1 MLNDCLKQQQI
12 PNEWRKAKVVA
23 LLKPGNDPESPK
35 SYRPIA
41 LLCSLYKLLERMIL
55 TRLQCKIEHKLI
67 PQQAGFRPGKSCC
80 SQVLNLTQHIED
92 GFELGQITGAA
103 FIDLTAAYDTIN
115 HRRLLA
121 KLVMLTDDVQLTKF
135 IRTMLSNRR
144 FKVEL
149 NGKQSRWRNQRNGLP
164 QGSVLSPLLFNVYT
178 NDQPLPVA
186 TNSFIYADDLCL
198 TTQQKTF
205 EHVETTLA
213 SGLNELGAYY
223 KDNHLRPNPAKTQLT
238 AFHLK
243 NRQAD
248 RKLNVTW
255 NGTKLDHTNSP
266 VYLGITLDRSLT
278 YRNHC
283 MKTRAKLSSR
293 NNLLRKLHGTNW
305 GACPHT
311 MRTTATAL
319 CLSVAEYCCPVWARS
334 IHRKLVDTT
343 LNETC
348 RLITGCIR
356 PTATPDLYV
365 LSGIAPP
372 EIRRSVHS
380 QNERTKQL
388 TDQRHSLH
396 HHQPVKSRLHS
407 RNSFVSSSQPLLC
420 KPAEARIAKW
430 QEQWEQTDS
439 NLKRYNIDPK
449 ERLPSGHTLPWRA
462 WRTSN
467 RVRSGQAATPAAKH
481 LWGYRDSK
489 NCMCGAATCDLN
501 HIMTSC
507 THFGERPSLDDIAEM
522 KDGYVRWLRAIADTI

>member
-1 MLNDCLKQQQI
+1 M
-12 PNEWRKAKVVA
+12 
-23 LLKPGNDPESPK
+23 KPGKDPESPK

-55 TRLQCKIEHKLI
+55 SRLQCKIEHRLI
-67 PQQAGFRPGKSCC
+67 PQQAGFRPGKSRC

-115 HRRLLA
+115 LRRLLV
-121 KLVMLTDDVQLTKF
+121 KLVMITDDVPLTKF
-135 IRTMLSNRR
+135 IRTMLSNRL

-149 NGKQSRWRNQRNGLP
+149 NGKQSRWQNQRNGLP
-164 QGSVLSPLLFNVYT
+164 QGSLLSPMLFDVYT

-198 TTQQKTF
+198 TTQQKMF
-205 EHVETTLA
+205 EQVETTLA
-213 SGLNELGAYY
+213 SGLNELDAYY
-223 KDNHLRPNPAKTQLT
+223 NENHLRPNPAKTQLT

-243 NRQAD
+243 NHQAD

-255 NGTKLDHTNSP
+255 NGTKLDYSHSP

-278 YRNHC
+278 YRNLC
-283 MKTRAKLSSR
+283 LKTRAKLLQKQPPQEAAWYELGRVPPHHEDNGDSTMSLR
-293 NNLLRKLHGTNW
+293 GGVLLS
-305 GACPHT
+305 
-311 MRTTATAL
+311 
-319 CLSVAEYCCPVWARS
+319 CLGPFHASQARR
-334 IHRKLVDTT
+334 HK
-343 LNETC
+343 TC

-356 PTATPDLYV
+356 PTATPDLCV

-372 EIRRSVHS
+372 EIRRSFHC

-407 RNSFVSSSQPLLC
+407 RNSFISTSQPLLC
-420 KPAEARIAKW
+420 KPAEACVTKW
-430 QEQWEQTDS
+430 QNKWEATQS
-439 NLKRYNIDPK
+439 NLKKYDIHPK
-449 ERLPSGHTLPWRA
+449 EQLPGGDTLPWRT
-462 WRTSN
+462 WRTAN

-481 LWGYRDSK
+481 LWGYRENK
-489 NCMCGAATCDLN
+489 HCMCGAATCDLN

-507 THFGERPSLDDIAEM
+507 THFGEIPSKDDIAEM
-522 KDGYVRWLRAIADTI
+522 EGRVVRWMSAVADTI

>member
-1 MLNDCLKQQQI
+1 MTPFTIQDLGDAISLLKDGKAPGFDIIHHEMIKCFEQNTRLWLLDMFNDCLKQKQI
-12 PNEWRKAKVVA
+12 PNVWRKAKVVA
-23 LLKPGNDPESPK
+23 LLKPGKDPESPK

-41 LLCSLYKLLERMIL
+41 LLCSRYKLLERMIL

-67 PQQAGFRPGKSCC
+67 PQQACFRPGKSCC
-80 SQVLNLTQHIED
+80 SQVLNLTHHIED

-121 KLVMLTDDVQLTKF
+121 KLVMLTDDVPLTMF

-149 NGKQSRWRNQRNGLP
+149 NGIQSRWRNQRNGLP
-164 QGSVLSPLLFNVYT
+164 LGSVLSPLLFNVYT
-178 NDQPLPVA
+178 NDQSLPDA
-186 TNSFIYADDLCL
+186 TNSFIYADNLCL

-205 EHVETTLA
+205 EQVENTLD
-213 SGLNELGAYY
+213 SGLNALGAYY
-223 KDNHLRPNPAKTQLT
+223 KENHLRPNPVKTHLT
-238 AFHLK
+238 AVHLK

-255 NGTKLDHTNSP
+255 NGTTLGHTHSP
-266 VYLGITLDRSLT
+266 VYLGSTLDGSLT

-283 MKTRAKLSSR
+283 LKTRAKLSSR
-293 NNLLRKLHGTNW
+293 NNLLMKLHWTNW

-311 MRTTATAL
+311 LRTTATAL
-319 CLSVAEYCCPVWARS
+319 CFSVAEYCCPVWARS
-334 IHRKLVDTT
+334 THRKLVETT

-380 QNERTKQL
+380 QNERTKQR

-396 HHQPVKSRLHS
+396 HHQPVKSRLHP
-407 RNSFVSSSQPLLC
+407 RNSLVSTSQPLLVSPQKLVSRC
-420 KPAEARIAKW
+420 GRNSGRI
-430 QEQWEQTDS
+430 
-439 NLKRYNIDPK
+439 P
-449 ERLPSGHTLPWRA
+449 
-462 WRTSN
+462 
-467 RVRSGQAATPAAKH
+467 RV
-481 LWGYRDSK
+481 L
-489 NCMCGAATCDLN
+489 
-501 HIMTSC
+501 
-507 THFGERPSLDDIAEM
+507 
-522 KDGYVRWLRAIADTI
+522 

>member
-1 MLNDCLKQQQI
+1 M
-12 PNEWRKAKVVA
+12 
-23 LLKPGNDPESPK
+23 
-35 SYRPIA
+35 
-41 LLCSLYKLLERMIL
+41 
-55 TRLQCKIEHKLI
+55 
-67 PQQAGFRPGKSCC
+67 
-80 SQVLNLTQHIED
+80 LNLTQHIED
-92 GFELGQITGAA
+92 GFELGQITGAV
-103 FIDLTAAYDTIN
+103 FIDLTAAYDTVN
-115 HRRLLA
+115 HRRLLV
-121 KLVMLTDDVQLTKF
+121 KLVMITDDVPLTKF

-149 NGKQSRWRNQRNGLP
+149 NGKQSRWQNQRNGLP

-205 EHVETTLA
+205 EQVETTIA

-223 KDNHLRPNPAKTQLT
+223 NENHLRPNPAKTQLT

-243 NRQAD
+243 NHQAD
-248 RKLNVTW
+248 RKLRVTW
-255 NGTKLDHTNSP
+255 NGTKLDHIHSP

-283 MKTRAKLSSR
+283 LKTRAKLSSR

-319 CLSVAEYCCPVWARS
+319 CLSVAEYCCPVWAHS
-334 IHRKLVDTT
+334 THRKLVVTT

-356 PTATPDLYV
+356 PTDTPDLYV

-372 EIRRSVHS
+372 EIRRIVHC

-396 HHQPVKSRLHS
+396 HHQPVKSRLRS
-407 RNSFVSSSQPLLC
+407 RNSFISTSQPLLC
-420 KPAEARIAKW
+420 KPTEAHVTKC
-430 QEQWEQTDS
+430 QNQWEATQS
-439 NLKRYNIDPK
+439 NLKKYDIHPK
-449 ERLPSGHTLPWRA
+449 EQLPSGDTLPWRT
-462 WRTSN
+462 WRTWRTAN

-481 LWGYRDSK
+481 LWGYRENK
-489 NCMCGAATCDLN
+489 HCMCGAATCDLN

-507 THFGERPSLDDIAEM
+507 THFGELPSKDDIAEM
-522 KDGYVRWLRAIADTI
+522 EGRAVRWMSAVADTI

>member
-1 MLNDCLKQQQI
+1 
-12 PNEWRKAKVVA
+12 
-23 LLKPGNDPESPK
+23 
-35 SYRPIA
+35 
-41 LLCSLYKLLERMIL
+41 
-55 TRLQCKIEHKLI
+55 
-67 PQQAGFRPGKSCC
+67 
-80 SQVLNLTQHIED
+80 
-92 GFELGQITGAA
+92 
-103 FIDLTAAYDTIN
+103 
-115 HRRLLA
+115 
-121 KLVMLTDDVQLTKF
+121 
-135 IRTMLSNRR
+135 MLSNRR

-164 QGSVLSPLLFNVYT
+164 QCSVLSPLLVNVYT
-178 NDQPLPVA
+178 NDQSLPVV

-205 EHVETTLA
+205 EQVETTLA
-213 SGLNELGAYY
+213 SGLNELGAHYNE
-223 KDNHLRPNPAKTQLT
+223 NHLRPNPAKTQLT

-243 NRQAD
+243 NHQAD

-255 NGTKLDHTNSP
+255 NGTKLDHTHSP

-283 MKTRAKLSSR
+283 LKTRAKLSSR

-319 CLSVAEYCCPVWARS
+319 CLSVAEYCCPVWARTT
-334 IHRKLVDTT
+334 HRKLVDIT

-356 PTATPDLYV
+356 PTDRPTPGAKTIKKNSTQNKSETHHAKQYEV
-365 LSGIAPP
+365 TSFLSTDCELSTETCSKNVYSLGPLPLRAVRNRPT
-372 EIRRSVHS
+372 EIRRRVHC

-396 HHQPVKSRLHS
+396 HHQLVKSRLRS
-407 RNSFVSSSQPLLC
+407 RNSFISTSQPLLC
-420 KPAEARIAKW
+420 KPVEARVTKW
-430 QEQWEQTDS
+430 QNQWEATQR
-439 NLKRYNIDPK
+439 NLKKYDIHPK
-449 ERLPSGHTLPWRA
+449 EQLASGDTLPWRT
-462 WRTSN
+462 WRTAN

-481 LWGYRDSK
+481 LWGYRENK
-489 NCMCGAATCDLN
+489 HCMCGAATCDLN

-507 THFGERPSLDDIAEM
+507 THFGEIPSKDDIAEM
-522 KDGYVRWLRAIADTI
+522 EGRAVRWMSAVADTIL

>member
-1 MLNDCLKQQQI
+1 M
-12 PNEWRKAKVVA
+12 
-23 LLKPGNDPESPK
+23 
-35 SYRPIA
+35 
-41 LLCSLYKLLERMIL
+41 
-55 TRLQCKIEHKLI
+55 
-67 PQQAGFRPGKSCC
+67 
-80 SQVLNLTQHIED
+80 LNLTQHIED

-115 HRRLLA
+115 HRRLLV
-121 KLVMLTDDVQLTKF
+121 KLLMLTDDVPLTKF

-178 NDQPLPVA
+178 NAQPLPAA

-205 EHVETTLA
+205 EQVETTLA

-223 KDNHLRPNPAKTQLT
+223 NENHLRPNPAKTQLT

-243 NRQAD
+243 NHQAD

-255 NGTKLDHTNSP
+255 NGTKLEHTHSP

-283 MKTRAKLSSR
+283 IKTRAKLSSR
-293 NNLLRKLHGTNW
+293 NNLLRKLHGRNW

-334 IHRKLVDTT
+334 THRKLVDTT

-372 EIRRSVHS
+372 EIRRSVHC

-407 RNSFVSSSQPLLC
+407 RNSFVSTSQPLLC
-420 KPAEARIAKW
+420 KPAEARVTKW
-430 QEQWEQTDS
+430 QHQWEATQS
-439 NLKRYNIDPK
+439 NLKKYDIHPK
-449 ERLPSGHTLPWRA
+449 EQLPSGDTLPWR
-462 WRTSN
+462 T
-467 RVRSGQAATPAAKH
+467 
-481 LWGYRDSK
+481 
-489 NCMCGAATCDLN
+489 
-501 HIMTSC
+501 
-507 THFGERPSLDDIAEM
+507 
-522 KDGYVRWLRAIADTI
+522 

>member
-1 MLNDCLKQQQI
+1 MI
-12 PNEWRKAKVVA
+12 SS
-23 LLKPGNDPESPK
+23 LL
-35 SYRPIA
+35 
-41 LLCSLYKLLERMIL
+41 
-55 TRLQCKIEHKLI
+55 
-67 PQQAGFRPGKSCC
+67 SCC

-115 HRRLLA
+115 HRRLLV
-121 KLVMLTDDVQLTKF
+121 KLLMLTDDVPLTKF
-135 IRTMLSNRR
+135 MRTMLSNRR

-178 NDQPLPVA
+178 NDQPLPAA

-198 TTQQKTF
+198 TTKQKTF
-205 EHVETTLA
+205 EQVETTLA
-213 SGLNELGAYY
+213 SGLNKLGAYY
-223 KDNHLRPNPAKTQLT
+223 NDNHLRPNPAKTQLT
-238 AFHLK
+238 AFHL
-243 NRQAD
+243 NNHQAD

-255 NGTKLDHTNSP
+255 NGTKLEHTHSP

-283 MKTRAKLSSR
+283 LKTRAKLSSR

-334 IHRKLVDTT
+334 THRKLVDTT

-372 EIRRSVHS
+372 EIRRSVHC

-407 RNSFVSSSQPLLC
+407 RNSFVSTSQPLLC
-420 KPAEARIAKW
+420 NPAEARVTKW
-430 QEQWEQTDS
+430 QHQWEATQS
-439 NLKRYNIDPK
+439 NLKKYDIHPK
-449 ERLPSGHTLPWRA
+449 EQLPSGDTLPWRT
-462 WRTSN
+462 WRTAN

-481 LWGYRDSK
+481 LWGYRENK
-489 NCMCGAATCDLN
+489 HCMCGAATCDLN

-507 THFGERPSLDDIAEM
+507 THFGEIPSKDDIAEM
-522 KDGYVRWLRAIADTI
+522 EGRAVRWMSAVADTI